1 MWVGDSMAKDV
12 VKELASGK
20 ELGSSNSA
28 PHHCQD
34 AIDSLLLI
42 LATQETYKAANSAPS
57 H

>member
-12 VKELASGK
+12 VKELAGGK

-28 PHHCQD
+28 PHHCQYP
-34 AIDSLLLI
+34 IGSLVLI
-42 LATQETYKAANSAPS
+42 LVIQETYKALSSAPS